1 MWNCSFLR
9 VVARRA
15 ICSCFLEHPHF
26 PPSYPPGWSHFE
38 KPLKKLWQA
47 LTAKSNGVTLPSL
60 FYHAVVN
67 ISNVRSNGVYSESF
81 VLWQWPG
88 KVCFQK
94 SMKKSPK
101 TFEEQNKSFKVT
113 WLRPLFS
120 HEKKNCTWEYF
131 YLSLHHSVTFV
142 FIFLSPEEWKWA
154 THFTSKI
161 DLPQNAVDLQFWWN
175 WTQPSSGI

>member
-1 MWNCSFLR
+1 MCW
-9 VVARRA
+9 A
-15 ICSCFLEHPHF
+15 IILQLCGLS
-26 PPSYPPGWSHFE
+26 SR
-38 KPLKKLWQA
+38 
-47 LTAKSNGVTLPSL
+47 TT
-60 FYHAVVN
+60 VVN
-67 ISNVRSNGVYSESF
+67 ILNVRSNGVYSESF

-120 HEKKNCTWEYF
+120 HEKKCTWEYF

-142 FIFLSPEEWKWA
+142 FIFLCPEEWKWA

-161 DLPQNAVDLQFWWN
+161 DLPQNVQRRWFTILVKLSPVQEYNILTAHRSTTF
-175 WTQPSSGI
+175 

>member
-1 MWNCSFLR
+1 MDEPVSLSSYSMNLTRNFLFQR
-9 VVARRA
+9 NIFFFLVLTIITLRWRK
-15 ICSCFLEHPHF
+15 ICWANILHLLQLCGS
-26 PPSYPPGWSHFE
+26 SSR
-38 KPLKKLWQA
+38 
-47 LTAKSNGVTLPSL
+47 TT
-60 FYHAVVN
+60 VVN

>member
-1 MWNCSFLR
+1 MDEPVSLSSYSMNLTRNFLFQR
-9 VVARRA
+9 NMFFFLVLKIITLRWRK
-15 ICSCFLEHPHF
+15 ICWANILQLCGS
-26 PPSYPPGWSHFE
+26 SSR
-38 KPLKKLWQA
+38 
-47 LTAKSNGVTLPSL
+47 TT
-60 FYHAVVN
+60 VVN

>member
-1 MWNCSFLR
+1 MDEPVSLSSYSMNLTRNFLFQR
-9 VVARRA
+9 NIFFFLVLTIITLRWRK
-15 ICSCFLEHPHF
+15 ICWANILQLCGS
-26 PPSYPPGWSHFE
+26 SSR
-38 KPLKKLWQA
+38 
-47 LTAKSNGVTLPSL
+47 TT
-60 FYHAVVN
+60 VVN